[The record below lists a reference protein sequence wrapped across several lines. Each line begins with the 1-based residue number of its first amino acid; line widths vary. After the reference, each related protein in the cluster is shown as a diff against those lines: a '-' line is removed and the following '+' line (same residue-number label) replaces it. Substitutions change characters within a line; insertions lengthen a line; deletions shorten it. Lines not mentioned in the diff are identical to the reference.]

1 MTPAELERLYD
12 THAQAVFA
20 FLLNVTRNEADTRE
34 ALQDLFLKLGRQGPD
49 SDELRDERA
58 YLLRLAHHQAID
70 ALRRR
75 ETRRRIETASAQE
88 PVEVFA
94 RTPDPDTATFRTEL
108 SKALETLP
116 LEQRSVVHLKLW
128 EGRSFVDIAS
138 ILQSPANTA
147 ASRYRFGLEKLRGHL
162 QPLYDEIHP

>member
-34 ALQDLFLKLGRQGPD
+34 ALQDLFLKLGRRGLD
-49 SDELRDERA
+49 ADGLRDERA

-70 ALRRR
+70 AIRRR
-75 ETRRRIETASAQE
+75 ETRLRIETASTE
-88 PVEVFA
+88 PLEVFA
-94 RTPDPDTATFRTEL
+94 SSPDPDTDTFRAEL

-116 LEQRSVVHLKLW
+116 SEQRSVVHLKLW

-138 ILQSPANTA
+138 ILQIPANTA
-147 ASRYRFGLEKLRGHL
+147 ASRYRYGLEKLRGHL
-162 QPLYDEIHP
+162 QPLYDELHT